1 MPLMH
6 VILCKIKICSVP
18 ILLSELDEKMSFFGK
33 AYTFSHCKKPVP
45 ENRCHYGL
53 LLLFG
58 KT

>member
-1 MPLMH
+1 MH